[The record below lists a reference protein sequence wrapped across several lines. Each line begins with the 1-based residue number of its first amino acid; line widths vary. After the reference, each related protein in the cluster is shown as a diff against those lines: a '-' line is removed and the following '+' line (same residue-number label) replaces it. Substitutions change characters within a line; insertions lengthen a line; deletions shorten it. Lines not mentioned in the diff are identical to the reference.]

1 MLHELRGMLQQVA
14 IVYEFKVTV
23 QKLNNLSFCCE
34 NRRISVSL
42 RNNFIV
48 IISLLNFSC
57 RCCSCSS
64 ASQLASQPASDD
76 CQTGTVTEWELLK
89 FSLENWNNKFS
100 LLWCRRL
107 VHFCLLCN
115 QPRNGS
121 VSLQMMD
128 CCTLGVQLINDWRG
142 CTRSIMDWRVFIY
155 CFLHRVVFKLLR
167 NLKCSTYFPNYALI
181 RRLLLLVAYWN

>member
-57 RCCSCSS
+57 SCCSCSS
-64 ASQLASQPASDD
+64 PSQPASDD

-89 FSLENWNNKFS
+89 FPWKIETINSP
-100 LLWCRRL
+100 L
-107 VHFCLLCN
+107 VQTPGAFLSALQSAQKWVCLLADD
-115 QPRNGS
+115 G
-121 VSLQMMD
+121 LLY
-128 CCTLGVQLINDWRG
+128 LGWVQLINDWRG
-142 CTRSIMDWRVFIY
+142 CTRSIMDWRAFIY

-167 NLKCSTYFPNYALI
+167 NLQCSTYFPNYSLI
-181 RRLLLLVAYWN
+181 RRLLLLIAKWN